1 MNKAI
6 KVIFPVLAAASILA
20 SCTPETAGG
29 GSGTINLLIWED
41 ASNIETIE
49 KIAEYF
55 KADYKRAYPLAP
67 DIEFTFEARNEAAA
81 VSDLLTI
88 GESGEGPDIAAITSD
103 TLATAVRS
111 NLVAPVSYD
120 EEVKNCFE
128 PEVVSNVTI
137 DGDVYAY
144 PITAESQTIM
154 YNKEEV
160 TDPSIFDS
168 FESLLASGESIAWD
182 VNDEDCAYYC
192 FGFLTDAD
200 LFGEDG
206 TDASSLNLDTDKGSK
221 NLLDAFTT
229 YRSAIT
235 PAAPETAA
243 ALLAAGE
250 VAGIV
255 TSPFLY
261 QTLANSIG
269 AENVGLHKLP
279 TINGEE
285 MRPFSGYKEYVVSS
299 YSSQPAIA
307 QMFANYI
314 VNPDSQIERML
325 DLNYLP
331 TRYDGDVNEFLT
343 DNEILETYKASYDL
357 SKPMP
362 TIEQMGYYWSPM
374 INFCKAMWN
383 AGTSL
388 TIEQVKTGLQEVED
402 TIKGNN

>member
-144 PITAESQTIM
+144 PIKSPIPRSSTAS
-154 YNKEEV
+154 
-160 TDPSIFDS
+160 
-168 FESLLASGESIAWD
+168 
-182 VNDEDCAYYC
+182 
-192 FGFLTDAD
+192 
-200 LFGEDG
+200 
-206 TDASSLNLDTDKGSK
+206 
-221 NLLDAFTT
+221 
-229 YRSAIT
+229 
-235 PAAPETAA
+235 
-243 ALLAAGE
+243 
-250 VAGIV
+250 
-255 TSPFLY
+255 
-261 QTLANSIG
+261 
-269 AENVGLHKLP
+269 
-279 TINGEE
+279 
-285 MRPFSGYKEYVVSS
+285 
-299 YSSQPAIA
+299 
-307 QMFANYI
+307 
-314 VNPDSQIERML
+314 
-325 DLNYLP
+325 
-331 TRYDGDVNEFLT
+331 
-343 DNEILETYKASYDL
+343 KASL
-357 SKPMP
+357 PRAKA
-362 TIEQMGYYWSPM
+362 SP
-374 INFCKAMWN
+374 
-383 AGTSL
+383 GTS
-388 TIEQVKTGLQEVED
+388 TTKTAPI
-402 TIKGNN
+402 TASAF